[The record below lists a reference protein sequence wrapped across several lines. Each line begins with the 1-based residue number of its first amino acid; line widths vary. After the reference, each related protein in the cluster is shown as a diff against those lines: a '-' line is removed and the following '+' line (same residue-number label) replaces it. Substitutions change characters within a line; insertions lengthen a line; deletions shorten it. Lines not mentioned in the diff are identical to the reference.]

1 MSSLRRDLIE
11 RRLWPVIVVLLIAVI
26 AVPLMLRKTASATV
40 TPVPPAP
47 PLAGATAP
55 VQRSTARPSVH
66 SLEVSVPRD
75 PFASGM
81 PKLSAQPASKTASA
95 GTSSPTTTTSA
106 TSATTTAPSMVSPA
120 PTTTSSSGSATTPAT
135 TPTPTTTT
143 TSATTT
149 TTTTSGSSFIPPVPE
164 IQSWTV
170 YAVDIRVG
178 TGSFAPL
185 SSDVARLTPLP
196 SVAEPKAMFMGVMA
210 GGDGAVFAFGAGV
223 QHSGPGVCRPDRT
236 RCAAIVLHVGQT
248 EQLITQAAGGPR
260 ELNLSLVNIAGRVT
274 HSQDDAL
281 AAFHRH
287 SAAGLCELDLSDPVT
302 YSQGAGTVSAVTAAA
317 CKDQPGAVPFPGG
330 LAAP

>member
-1 MSSLRRDLIE
+1 M
-11 RRLWPVIVVLLIAVI
+11 
-26 AVPLMLRKTASATV
+26 
-40 TPVPPAP
+40 
-47 PLAGATAP
+47 
-55 VQRSTARPSVH
+55 
-66 SLEVSVPRD
+66 
-75 PFASGM
+75 
-81 PKLSAQPASKTASA
+81 
-95 GTSSPTTTTSA
+95 
-106 TSATTTAPSMVSPA
+106 
-120 PTTTSSSGSATTPAT
+120 
-135 TPTPTTTT
+135 
-143 TSATTT
+143 
-149 TTTTSGSSFIPPVPE
+149 
-164 IQSWTV
+164 

-210 GGDGAVFAFGAGV
+210 GGDGAVFALGAGV
-223 QHSGPGVCRPDRT
+223 QHTGPGVCRPDRL

-260 ELNLSLVNIAGRVT
+260 ELNLSLVNIAARVT

-302 YSQGAGTVSAVTAAA
+302 YSQGVGTVSAVTAAA
-317 CKDQPGAVPFPGG
+317 CKDQPAAVPFPGG